1 MTEEHPKP
9 KKKWKKVIFWVT
21 FSSATLGSSA
31 YYYYYYY
38 KAPKVLPPPQTRSL
52 VPSVT
57 VGTATQSDVPIYFDG
72 LGTVTA
78 FNTVTL
84 HARVDGQL
92 TKVLFQEGQKVK
104 SGEVLAEIDAK
115 PFQIQLEQAEGQLA
129 RDQAL
134 LRNAETDLSRYR
146 SLFKENTLARQSLD
160 TQEALVR
167 QYQGTIKVDQAQIDQ
182 TRLQLSYCQ
191 VTSPLAGR
199 IGLRHMDPG
208 NLIRTTDGLAVITQ
222 IQPVSVLFAF
232 PEARLPTLV
241 RSFRAANQSNP
252 LKVEAWNRDLS
263 EKLAE
268 GFLSALDNQIDVTT
282 GTLKLKAQFSNQGET
297 LFPNQFIIA
306 RLQMEV
312 QHRVTVVPTAAI
324 QRGTK
329 GTFVF
334 LLKKDQKV
342 IVQPIRLGYPVGNQ
356 TIVEEGLKIGDQ
368 VVLDGVDKL
377 KEGTKVNV
385 VVTRN

>member
-1 MTEEHPKP
+1 MTEEPPKSR
-9 KKKWKKVIFWVT
+9 KKWKKLIFWII
-21 FSSATLGSSA
+21 FFLAILGGGA
-31 YYYYYYY
+31 YYYHYYYE
-38 KAPKVLPPPQTRSL
+38 APKVLPPPQIKSP

-57 VGTATQSDVPIYFDG
+57 VGTVTQSDVPIYFDG

-92 TKVLFQEGQKVK
+92 TKILFQEGQKVK
-104 SGEVLAEIDAK
+104 NGEVLAEIDAK

-134 LRNAETDLSRYR
+134 LRNAEADLSRYKN
-146 SLFKENTLARQSLD
+146 LFKENTLARQALD

-167 QYQGTIKVDQAQIDQ
+167 QYQGTLKVDQAQIDQ
-182 TRLQLSYCQ
+182 AHLQLSYCQ
-191 VTSPLAGR
+191 VTSPLVGR
-199 IGLRHMDPG
+199 VGLRRMDPG
-208 NLIRTTDGLAVITQ
+208 NLIRTTDGLVVITQ
-222 IQPVSVLFAF
+222 TQPISVLFSF
-232 PEARLPTLV
+232 PEDRLPALI

-268 GFLSALDNQIDVTT
+268 GFLIALDNQIDATT
-282 GTLKLKAQFSNQGET
+282 GTLKVKAQFSNQGET

-306 RLQMEV
+306 RLQLEV
-312 QHRVTVVPTAAI
+312 RRGATVVPASAI
-324 QRGTK
+324 QRGPK
-329 GTFVF
+329 GTFVY
-334 LLKKDQKV
+334 LLKKDKKV
-342 IVQPIRLGYPVGNQ
+342 TVQMIRLGYSVGNQ

-368 VVLDGVDKL
+368 VILDGVDKL
-377 KEGTKVNV
+377 KDGAKVNV
-385 VVTRN
+385 VATRN